1 MALAWQSQPQQL
13 LSATS
18 LGEKVNHVPTSEEF
32 DVLLLSL
39 RVAAV
44 GTVIGLPIGLL
55 IAWTLAK
62 TSMPGKV
69 LLDTLVSFPLVLPPV
84 VTGYAL
90 LLLLGRNGPLGGL
103 QDDLGIEILFTW
115 FAAALAAGLVSL
127 PLMVR
132 SMEVAMGAV
141 DPRLELAAR
150 SLGASRW
157 KVFAT
162 VTVPLAFRGIL
173 AGVVLA
179 FARGMGEFGA
189 TIIVAGNIPGHTQ
202 TLPLAIFTNLQVG
215 DDDAAVRFIVFSL
228 AVALA
233 ALLAHRWMLKRAVV

>member
-1 MALAWQSQPQQL
+1 M
-13 LSATS
+13 
-18 LGEKVNHVPTSEEF
+18 PTSEEF

-39 RVAAV
+39 RVALV
-44 GTVIGLPIGLL
+44 GTVIGLPLGLL
-55 IAWTLAK
+55 IAWVLAK
-62 TSMPGKV
+62 SSSRYKV

-90 LLLLGRNGPLGGL
+90 LLLLGRNGPFGGL
-103 QDDLGIEILFTW
+103 QDDLGIEIMFTW

-132 SMEVAMGAV
+132 SMEVAMAGV
-141 DPRLELAAR
+141 DHRFELVAR
-150 SLGASRW
+150 SLGAGRL
-157 KVFAT
+157 KVFVT
-162 VTVPLAFRGIL
+162 VTAPLAFRGIL
-173 AGVVLA
+173 AGVILG

-215 DDDAAVRFIVFSL
+215 NDDAAMRFIVFSL
-228 AVALA
+228 VVALA
-233 ALLAHRWMLKRAVV
+233 ALLAHRWILKRAAI

>member
-1 MALAWQSQPQQL
+1 M
-13 LSATS
+13 
-18 LGEKVNHVPTSEEF
+18 PTSEEF

-39 RVAAV
+39 RVALV
-44 GTVIGLPIGLL
+44 GTVIGLPLGLL
-55 IAWTLAK
+55 IAWVLAK
-62 TSMPGKV
+62 SSSRYKV

-90 LLLLGRNGPLGGL
+90 LLLLGRNGPFGGL
-103 QDDLGIEILFTW
+103 QDDLGIEIMFTW

-132 SMEVAMGAV
+132 SMEVAMAGV
-141 DPRLELAAR
+141 DHRFELVAR
-150 SLGASRW
+150 SLGAGRL
-157 KVFAT
+157 KVFVT
-162 VTVPLAFRGIL
+162 VTAPLAFRGIL
-173 AGVVLA
+173 AGVILG

-215 DDDAAVRFIVFSL
+215 NDDAAMRFIVFSL
-228 AVALA
+228 VVALA
-233 ALLAHRWMLKRAVV
+233 ALLAHRWILKLAVI

>member
-1 MALAWQSQPQQL
+1 M
-13 LSATS
+13 
-18 LGEKVNHVPTSEEF
+18 PTSEEF

-39 RVAAV
+39 RVALV
-44 GTVIGLPIGLL
+44 GTVIGLPLGLL
-55 IAWTLAK
+55 IAWVLAK
-62 TSMPGKV
+62 SSSRCKV

-90 LLLLGRNGPLGGL
+90 LLLLGRNGPFGGL
-103 QDDLGIEILFTW
+103 QDDLGIEIMFTW

-132 SMEVAMGAV
+132 SMEVAMAGV
-141 DPRLELAAR
+141 DHRFELVAR
-150 SLGASRW
+150 SLGAGRL
-157 KVFAT
+157 KVFVT
-162 VTVPLAFRGIL
+162 VTAPLAFRGIL
-173 AGVVLA
+173 AGVILG

-215 DDDAAVRFIVFSL
+215 NDDAAMRFIVFSL
-228 AVALA
+228 VVALA
-233 ALLAHRWMLKRAVV
+233 ALLTHRWILKRAVI